1 MNRGVQVIG
10 LCLYLAGA
18 IELHAQTP
26 APLLLKVPFYSDR
39 TDQCGPATLA
49 ELLTYWGKPV
59 QPAQLRQEMYIAKLH
74 GTLPMDLAHTAET
87 HGLKVTMVRGDL
99 AMLRAELEAG
109 RPVLAMLNRG
119 YSIMPVDH
127 YIIVTGLDDNRK
139 GFYAHSGGKA
149 DQFISSKKLLTQWEK
164 TDFWALQVDE

>member
-1 MNRGVQVIG
+1 
-10 LCLYLAGA
+10 
-18 IELHAQTP
+18 
-26 APLLLKVPFYSDR
+26 
-39 TDQCGPATLA
+39 
-49 ELLTYWGKPV
+49 
-59 QPAQLRQEMYIAKLH
+59 MYIAKLH